1 MDAAIHPNLAQI
13 AASYDDICE
22 QVNMGIM
29 SGPDAR
35 RAVMALVARDD
46 QGVQW
51 LISPDDGNWYR
62 RTLTGELVSDTPPTS
77 GIATPS
83 GWDVSGAEQIEDPR
97 RRVWGFNVEGD
108 AGRQTG
114 ELHGSTV
121 AALRVQHTTKRNLGL
136 AGNKAVRAAV
146 AVFAVLA
153 LLAAGWMLLGPS
165 SEPEP
170 VPQQPT
176 TTTVAVPAAPGQE
189 PQPGG

>member
-62 RTLTGELVSDTPPTS
+62 RTITGELVSDTPPTS

-97 RRVWGFNVEGD
+97 RRVWGFTVDGD
-108 AGRQTG
+108 AGRKPG

-121 AALRVQHTTKRNLGL
+121 AALRVQRGTKRQAGL
-136 AGNKAVRAAV
+136 AGNKTVRIAV
-146 AVFAVLA
+146 AVFAVVAL
-153 LLAAGWMLLGPS
+153 LLAAWLLLKSPS
-165 SEPEP
+165 DTEAHGI
-170 VPQQPT
+170 T
-176 TTTVAVPAAPGQE
+176 TGVRVAAGSVLH
-189 PQPGG
+189 PQPGD